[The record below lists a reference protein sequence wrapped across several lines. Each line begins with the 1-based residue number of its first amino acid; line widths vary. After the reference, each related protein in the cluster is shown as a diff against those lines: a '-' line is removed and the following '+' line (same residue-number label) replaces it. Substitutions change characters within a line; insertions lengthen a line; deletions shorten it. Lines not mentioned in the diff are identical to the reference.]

1 MAKVYI
7 LLIASAILASCNS
20 SSTKTAERGD
30 DTLKLAKGKAL
41 FAQND
46 CGGCHA
52 EKDAIIGPSF
62 SNIAAEYKATPANIS
77 HLAHVVII
85 GVKPNEGLWGSREMT
100 PHLKLSQPDAEEI
113 VRYMLSF
120 PPDPNKPFLH
130 NTK

>member
-1 MAKVYI
+1 MIKLYNI
-7 LLIASAILASCNS
+7 LFASAIFVSCNS
-20 SSTKTAERGD
+20 SSTKTAEKET
-30 DTLKLAKGKAL
+30 DTLKFAKGKAL
-41 FAQND
+41 FAQNN

-62 SNIAAEYKATPANIS
+62 SNIAAEYEASQANIA

-85 GVKPNEGLWGSREMT
+85 GVKPNEGVWGSREMT
-100 PHLKLSQPDAEEI
+100 PHLKLSPADAEEI
-113 VRYMLSF
+113 VKYMLSF